1 MNRSGNLRREF
12 VSERLVDNH
21 VKKRGQLTLGS
32 AEYRGRSGRSQLSPP
47 SYRVGARPSRAPT
60 RSDSLYPQINRPY
73 YYLRKN
79 LFIDNGNRGDGG
91 WR

>member
-1 MNRSGNLRREF
+1 MNRCENLRREF
-12 VSERLVDNH
+12 VSEQLVDNH
-21 VKKRGQLTLGS
+21 VKKGGQLILDPSTYRGGFERGQLS
-32 AEYRGRSGRSQLSPP
+32 PRSH
-47 SYRVGARPSRAPT
+47 RVRPRPSRVPT